1 LCGPGTFIPEE
12 EKEEEEEQRVLDN
25 LRPLPEPLE
34 KNQKNRGNIC
44 DDANSK
50 NEEL

>member
-1 LCGPGTFIPEE
+1 LCGPGTFIEVE
-12 EKEEEEEQRVLDN
+12 EEEEEQRVLDN

-50 NEEL
+50 NVKCS